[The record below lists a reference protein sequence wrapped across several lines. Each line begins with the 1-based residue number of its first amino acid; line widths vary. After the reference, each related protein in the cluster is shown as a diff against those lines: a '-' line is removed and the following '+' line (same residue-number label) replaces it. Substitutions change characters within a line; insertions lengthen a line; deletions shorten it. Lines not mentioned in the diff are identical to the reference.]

1 MQAGICFALLLLRL
15 TDRSVLRKDGASI
28 WGEFFVVERR
38 AFAPTE
44 RVSNQ
49 EINYAV

>member
-1 MQAGICFALLLLRL
+1 MLCFAAIKA
-15 TDRSVLRKDGASI
+15 DGSQRSEKRRASI